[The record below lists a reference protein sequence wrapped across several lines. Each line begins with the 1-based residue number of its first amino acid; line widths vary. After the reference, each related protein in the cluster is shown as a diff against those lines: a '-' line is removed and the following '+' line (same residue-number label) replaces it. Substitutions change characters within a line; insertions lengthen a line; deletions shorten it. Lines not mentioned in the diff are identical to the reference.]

1 MLRRMMTRTA
11 IIGMLLGAFA
21 LGYVSGSVS
30 QQHAAAQGLGGML
43 EQAGKGGG
51 ALGAAGQL
59 GSSIV
64 EMQQHVS
71 GLQKNLDTLKQV
83 QSMLTGK

>member
-1 MLRRMMTRTA
+1 MPGKITTRTVM
-11 IIGMLLGAFA
+11 ISMLLAAFI

-30 QQHAAAQGLGGML
+30 QQRAAAQGIGGLL

-51 ALGAAGQL
+51 VLGAASQL

-64 EMQQHVS
+64 EMQEHVS
-71 GLQKNLDTLKQV
+71 GLQKNLDSLRQV
-83 QSMLTGK
+83 QSLLTGK

>member
-1 MLRRMMTRTA
+1 MPRRMMTRTA
-11 IIGMLLGAFA
+11 MIGMLLGAFT
-21 LGYVSGSVS
+21 LGYMSGSVS
-30 QQHAAAQGLGGML
+30 QQRAAAQGVGGLL

-51 ALGAAGQL
+51 ALGAATQL

-64 EMQQHVS
+64 EMQEHVA

-83 QSMLTGK
+83 QSALTGK